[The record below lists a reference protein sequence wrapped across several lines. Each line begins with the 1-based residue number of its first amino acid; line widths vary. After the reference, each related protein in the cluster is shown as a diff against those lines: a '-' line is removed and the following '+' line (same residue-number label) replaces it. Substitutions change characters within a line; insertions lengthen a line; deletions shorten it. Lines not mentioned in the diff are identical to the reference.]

1 MALSAFADKLQMPT
15 PPEIENALGRSAAL
29 WAQLIDSVIRSSGG
43 VTQTWS
49 FSSAKYGWSLRLK
62 KKERIILYM
71 TPQRGQFLVGVVLGE
86 RASAGSG
93 QDRISPSARTLIDEA
108 PRYAEG
114 RGIRFSVRTRHDLQ
128 VALELAALKS
138 GS

>member
-1 MALSAFADKLQMPT
+1 MALSAFADRSQKPT
-15 PPEIENALGRSAAL
+15 PAEIENVLGRSATL
-29 WAQLIDSVIRSSGG
+29 WAELIDSVIKNTGG
-43 VTQTWS
+43 MTQTWS

-71 TPQRGQFLVGVVLGE
+71 TPQRNQFLVGVVLGE
-86 RASAGSG
+86 RASAGSA
-93 QDRISPSARTLIDEA
+93 QDRISPSTRTLIDEA

-114 RGIRFSVRTRHDLQ
+114 RGIRLSVRTRHDLQ

>member
-1 MALSAFADKLQMPT
+1 MALSAFADGSHLPT
-15 PPEIENALGRSAAL
+15 QAEIDNVLGRSAVL
-29 WAQLIDSVIRSSGG
+29 WAQLVDAVGKNSGG

-49 FSSAKYGWSLRLK
+49 FSNAKYGWSLRLK
-62 KKERIILYM
+62 KKDRIVLYM
-71 TPQRGQFLVGVVLGE
+71 TPQRRRFLVGVVLGTGV
-86 RASAGSG
+86 STGSR